1 MSEALASLRARL
13 DAAKAKAADTGIP
26 FCPQRPT
33 AAQRRFLDLTTP
45 EALFGGAAGPGK
57 SSALLMGA
65 LTWVEHPKYSALLLR
80 KSFQELTQT
89 GSIMDRLGEWLR
101 PTAATWNGKDYR
113 WTFPSGARIT
123 FGFCESY
130 ADVSRYQGPE
140 YHHVAVDELTT
151 WPEERTWTWFR
162 TRMRRVIGD
171 TIPLYQRAASN
182 PGNVGHKW
190 VKARFVSP
198 GHPSRPFIPALAR
211 ENPYLNVEEYEEA
224 LAGQPEVVRQQ
235 LMEGKWVDDGVGLV
249 YKYRKDR
256 NATHQLPPQE
266 VDWRVVLSVDLG
278 SSEVKPTTAFA
289 LCLWHETVPEVYVVR
304 AWAEAGLIP
313 STIAERIQ
321 EVLGLYPEARVVM
334 DIGALGSGYAQEMR
348 MRHRIPVEPA
358 EKQNKLGFR
367 KLINGAFERAE
378 ILVFAPE
385 CAMLVEELEAL
396 QWAPGGL
403 DNDKSQPNHCT
414 DALLYGWRA
423 CQSWRAAYHEPPKRL
438 TEEQAWAARV
448 KAKHEARKRDPLLGW

>member
-26 FCPQRPT
+26 FCPHKPT
-33 AAQRRFLDLTTP
+33 PPQARFVALTER
-45 EALFGGAAGPGK
+45 EAFYGGAAGGGK
-57 SSALLMGA
+57 SDCLLMDH
-65 LTWVEHPKYSALLLR
+65 LRWVERPRYSGIILRRTLPDLALP
-80 KSFQELTQT
+80 
-89 GSIMDRLGEWLR
+89 GAIMDRAKSWLI
-101 PTAATWNGKDYR
+101 PQGVKWNEVGKAF
-113 WTFPSGARIT
+113 TFPSGARLQ
-123 FGFCESY
+123 FGFCETH
-130 ADVSRYQGPE
+130 ADVFRYQGAE
-140 YHHVAVDELTT
+140 FHRISVDELTQWQEPT
-151 WPEERTWTWFR
+151 YRYLLSR
-162 TRMRRVIGD
+162 LRRSVGD
-171 TIPLYQRAASN
+171 DIPLAMRGAGN
-182 PGNVGHKW
+182 PGGIGHAW
-190 VKARFVSP
+190 VKRRFVAP
-198 GHPSRPFIPALAR
+198 GDPSRPFVPAKLSD
-211 ENPYLNVEEYEEA
+211 NPHLNAAEYA
-224 LAGQPEVVRQQ
+224 ANLDLLDEVTRLQ
-235 LMEGKWVDDGVGLV
+235 LRDGVWVDSGEGLV
-249 YKYRKDR
+249 YRFSQDR

-313 STIAERIQ
+313 STIAERIH